1 MPLFTETFDDP
12 KLEGWEYTEDPKYQG
27 KFDVKLPQFP
37 FTIENDYGLAVM
49 NNSQFYGISRPF
61 SKPLDFS
68 ENGIIFHY
76 TVRWQFPLNCGG
88 AYVKFFR
95 EPKSGLFDPNTVN
108 GLTPYSLMFGPDR
121 CGAKSVVHFRVST
134 ERKLEETQESKNY
147 EKHLKKKANVP
158 LNLIAHSY
166 MLRGL
171 GSEKAKEEDSEI
183 DEEKQKLREQLIKQI
198 TRIKE
203 KVSAIGL
210 ELWSVD
216 AGIIIDDIWI
226 GYGNQKKEYEAF
238 YQKQIEPKITAH
250 KNAHNQA
257 LNQNEGLDLFGGG
270 GDDKKKTPV
279 KPKKNS
285 LN

>member
-1 MPLFTETFDDP
+1 
-12 KLEGWEYTEDPKYQG
+12 
-27 KFDVKLPQFP
+27 
-37 FTIENDYGLAVM
+37 M
-49 NNSQFYGISRPF
+49 NNSQFYGISHRF

-76 TVRWQFPLNCGG
+76 TIRWQFPLNCGG

-95 EPKSGLFDPNTVN
+95 EPKSFLFDPKTVN

-121 CGAKSVVHFRVST
+121 CGSKSVVHFRIST
-134 ERKLEETQESKNY
+134 KRKLEETQESKNY
-147 EKHLKKKANVP
+147 EKHLKKTASVP

-166 MLRGL
+166 MLRVYQGKYELKIDNEIRSEGLLSDLELFEIEGL

-203 KVSAIGL
+203 KVSAIGV

-270 GDDKKKTPV
+270 DDKKKTPV